1 MTTGSLVVVL
11 ALAGA
16 LVAVLVW
23 GFRSVGEGP
32 RVTAVHPDTE
42 SPQDAESR

>member
-1 MTTGSLVVVL
+1 MTTGSLLVVL

-23 GFRSVGEGP
+23 GFRVGEGP
-32 RVTAVHPDTE
+32 RVTAVHPDV
-42 SPQDAESR
+42 ESRQDVESR